1 MEELN
6 KNQIVLLVLLVSFV
20 TSIAT
25 GIVTVTL
32 MDQAPPAV
40 TQTINRIVER
50 TVEKIVPGQAP
61 PPVIKEVPVIVT
73 EEELIV
79 KVINSAMPGTVRI
92 VGGATDKDKNFL
104 TSGFF
109 VASNGVLV
117 ADSAAILAATSTTN
131 YQAILTGG
139 QTVPLARLASTPTP
153 PTGAALSPSP
163 DLIFFRLT
171 DPASSE
177 GKWSAL
183 TLAKTPI
190 SIGQTVVALGFS
202 NRPDINVS
210 VGIVSSFLSTGASST
225 PLIMTNAASAEN
237 QGGPLMNIKGEVVGL
252 IKVPGFTIPVNV
264 ITTALPEIMQKNYG
278 Q

>member
-50 TVEKIVPGQAP
+50 TVEKVVPGKPP

-79 KVINSAMPGTVRI
+79 KVINSATPGTVRI
-92 VGGATDKDKNFL
+92 LSLSDGKADGQNDKQFL
-104 TSGFF
+104 SSGFF
-109 VASNGVLV
+109 ISPSGVIV
-117 ADSAAILAATSTTN
+117 ADSAAILAATSTTS
-131 YQAILTGG
+131 YQAGGLAGG
-139 QTVPLARLASTPTP
+139 QTVPLTRLESP
-153 PTGAALSPSP
+153 PNF
-163 DLIFFRLT
+163 IFFKFA
-171 DPASSE
+171 DPPSAE
-177 GKWSAL
+177 VKWSAL
-183 TLAKTPI
+183 ALAKTPI

-202 NRPDINVS
+202 DRPDINVS
-210 VGIVSSFLSTGASST
+210 VGIVSSFLSTDASTT
-225 PLIMTNAASAEN
+225 PLVMTNAASAEN

-252 IKVPGFTIPVNV
+252 SKGSGLAIPIETIA
-264 ITTALPEIMQKNYG
+264 TALAVLKQ
-278 Q
+278 

>member
-61 PPVIKEVPVIVT
+61 PPIVREVPVIVT

-79 KVINSAMPGTVRI
+79 KVINSATPGVVR
-92 VGGATDKDKNFL
+92 VLGGQTDKDKTFL
-104 TSGFF
+104 SSGFF
-109 VASNGVLV
+109 VSPNGVLV
-117 ADSAAILAATSTTN
+117 ADNAAILAATSTTN
-131 YQAILTGG
+131 YQAALAGG
-139 QTVPLARLASTPTP
+139 QTVSLTRLESP
-153 PTGAALSPSP
+153 PNF
-163 DLIFFRLT
+163 IFFKLV
-171 DPASSE
+171 DPSSVE
-177 GKWSAL
+177 AKWSAL

-190 SIGQTVVALGFS
+190 SIGQTVVSLGFS
-202 NRPDINVS
+202 DRPDINVS
-210 VGIVSSFLSTGASST
+210 VGIVSSFLSTDASTT
-225 PLIMTNAASAEN
+225 PLVMTNAASAEN
-237 QGGPLMNIKGEVVGL
+237 QGGPVMSIKGEVVGL
-252 IKVPGFTIPVNV
+252 SKGLGLAVPIETIA
-264 ITTALPEIMQKNYG
+264 TALAALKQ
-278 Q
+278 

>member
-50 TVEKIVPGQAP
+50 TVEKVIPGKAP
-61 PPVIKEVPVIVT
+61 PPIVREVPVIVT

-79 KVINSAMPGTVRI
+79 KVINSATPGVVRI
-92 VGGATDKDKNFL
+92 LGLPDPSERFVRADGKAGDQTDKDKTFL
-104 TSGFF
+104 SSGFF
-109 VASNGVLV
+109 VAPSGVIV
-117 ADSAAILAATSTTN
+117 ADSAAILAATSTTS
-131 YQAILTGG
+131 YQAALAGD
-139 QTVPLARLASTPTP
+139 QTVPLTRLESP
-153 PTGAALSPSP
+153 PNF
-163 DLIFFRLT
+163 IFFKFANPPSDT
-171 DPASSE
+171 A
-177 GKWSAL
+177 KWSAL

-202 NRPDINVS
+202 DRPDVNVS
-210 VGIVSSFLSTGASST
+210 VGIVSSFLSTDASTT
-225 PLIMTNAASAEN
+225 PLVMTNAASAEN

-252 IKVPGFTIPVNV
+252 SKGPGLAIPIETIA
-264 ITTALPEIMQKNYG
+264 TALAALKQ
-278 Q
+278 

>member
-50 TVEKIVPGQAP
+50 TIEKVVPGQP
-61 PPVIKEVPVIVT
+61 PPPIVKEVPVIVT

-79 KVINSAMPGTVRI
+79 KVINGATPGVVRI
-92 VGGATDKDKNFL
+92 VGGPTDKDKNFL

-109 VASNGVLV
+109 VSSSGIIV
-117 ADSAAILAATSTTN
+117 ADSAAILVATTTTN
-131 YQAILTGG
+131 YQAVLPGG
-139 QTVPLARLASTPTP
+139 QTAPLTRLTSIMSTSTAGQVAP
-153 PTGAALSPSP
+153 PPP
-163 DLIFFRLT
+163 NLIFFKLT
-171 DPASSE
+171 DPSASES
-177 GKWSAL
+177 KWSSL

-190 SIGQTVVALGFS
+190 SIGQTIVALGFS
-202 NRPDINVS
+202 SRPDINVS
-210 VGIVSSFLSTGASST
+210 VGIVSSFLSTDASTT
-225 PLIMTNAASAEN
+225 PLVMTNAASAEN
-237 QGGPLMNIKGEVVGL
+237 QGGPLMSIKGEVVGL
-252 IKVPGFTIPVNV
+252 SKGSGIAIPVET
-264 ITTALPEIMQKNYG
+264 IATALAAIK
-278 Q
+278 